1 VYIRNWF
8 WVRVAVV
15 AILVADC
22 AGPASAVNRVQQDP
36 WSPLSFLVGEW
47 EGEGSGKPG
56 QGSGGFTF
64 TADLQGKVLVR
75 KNYAEYPAT
84 KERPAFRHDDLMIV
98 YRDDTG
104 KQFHAIYFDSEN
116 HTISYGIKA
125 IDSNTVEFLSEASPA
140 TPRYRLTY
148 HKTSS
153 DTLSI
158 KFEIAPAGKP
168 DSFAT
173 YIEAV
178 CRRKSASA
186 K

>member
-1 VYIRNWF
+1 MYIRNWF
-8 WVRVAVV
+8 WLRVAVV
-15 AILVADC
+15 AILA
-22 AGPASAVNRVQQDP
+22 AGPAAQARTLNRVLQDP
-36 WSPLSFLVGEW
+36 WSPLGFLVGEW

-64 TADLQGKVLVR
+64 TADLQGKVLIR
-75 KNYAEYPAT
+75 QNYAEYPAT

-104 KQFHAIYFDSEN
+104 SHLHAIYFDSEN
-116 HTISYGIKA
+116 HTISYAIKA
-125 IDSNTVEFLSEASPA
+125 VDRNTVEFLSEANPA

-148 HKTSS
+148 RKTSS

-158 KFEIAPAGKP
+158 KFEIAPPGKP

-173 YIEAV
+173 YIDAV
-178 CRRKSASA
+178 CRRKAVR
-186 K
+186 

>member
-1 VYIRNWF
+1 M
-8 WVRVAVV
+8 ALPL
-15 AILVADC
+15 ACSA
-22 AGPASAVNRVQQDP
+22 AGSARTSQGGPQGP
-36 WSPLSFLVGEW
+36 WSSLSFLMGEW
-47 EGEGSGKPG
+47 VGEGSGKPG
-56 QGSGGFTF
+56 QGSGAFSFT
-64 TADLQGKVLVR
+64 TDLQGKVLIR
-75 KNYAEYPAT
+75 KNYAEYPST

-98 YRDDTG
+98 YRNDSG
-104 KQFHAIYFDSEN
+104 SQLHAIYFDSEN

-125 IDSNTVEFLSEASPA
+125 IDDNTVEFVSEVNPA

-148 HKTSS
+148 RKTSA

-158 KFEIAPAGKP
+158 KFEIAPPGKP

-178 CRRKSASA
+178 SRRKSGSF

>member
-1 VYIRNWF
+1 VYIRTWF
-8 WVRVAVV
+8 WLRVAVV
-15 AILVADC
+15 AILA
-22 AGPASAVNRVQQDP
+22 AGPAGQARTLNRVQQDP

-125 IDSNTVEFLSEASPA
+125 IDSNTVEFLSEVDPA

-158 KFEIAPAGKP
+158 KVEIAPPGKP

-178 CRRKSASA
+178 CRRKSARA
-186 K
+186 M

>member
-8 WVRVAVV
+8 LVRVAVV
-15 AILVADC
+15 AILAADY
-22 AGPASAVNRVQQDP
+22 AGQASAINRIQQDP

-64 TADLQGKVLVR
+64 TAELQNKVLIR

-104 KQFHAIYFDSEN
+104 SQLHAIYFDSEN
-116 HTISYGIKA
+116 HTISYAIKVV
-125 IDSNTVEFLSEASPA
+125 DSNTVEFLSEAKPA
-140 TPRYRLTY
+140 TPRYCLTY
-148 HKTSS
+148 RKTSG

-158 KFEIAPAGKP
+158 KFEIAPPGKP

-178 CRRKSASA
+178 CRRRRAREK
-186 K
+186 